1 MFSFRT
7 GGIAIEVGIIT
18 AVVTTTTTIWVI
30 TLSAIA
36 LFNFNITTVVSAIVT
51 ILHRS
56 KSGDRHGYTNK
67 GAFAR

>member
-36 LFNFNITTVVSAIVT
+36 LINFNISTVVSAIVT